1 MIKKSSA
8 LTTTTS
14 LQTIYTVP
22 NGKRAEWKML
32 WLSNVSGSNG
42 TFDVTYYNKAND
54 ATFTFFNDHTLSA
67 KDFFQIGGEFYEFV
81 TMREGDY
88 VQISATQ
95 PMTAV
100 VSVIEHNDIIQ
111 GG

>member
-1 MIKKSSA
+1 MIKKSRA

-32 WLSNVSGSNG
+32 WVSNVSGSNG
-42 TFDVTYYNKAND
+42 TFDVQYYNAESGQ
-54 ATFTFFNDHTLSA
+54 TFTFFDDHTLSA
-67 KDFFQIGGEFYEFV
+67 KDFFQVGGEYYEFV
-81 TMREGDY
+81 TMSEGDY
-88 VQISATQ
+88 VQVSANH

-100 VSVIEHNDIIQ
+100 VSVIEHNDIIK

>member
-1 MIKKSSA
+1 MIKKSRA

-32 WLSNVSGSNG
+32 CVSNVSGSNG
-42 TFDVTYYNKAND
+42 TFDVQYYNAESGQ
-54 ATFTFFNDHTLSA
+54 TFTFFDDHTLSA
-67 KDFFQIGGEFYEFV
+67 KDFFQVGGEYYEFV
-81 TMREGDY
+81 TMSEGDY
-88 VQISATQ
+88 VQVSANH

-100 VSVIEHNDIIQ
+100 VSVIEYNDIIK

>member
-32 WLSNVSGSNG
+32 WVSNVSGSNG
-42 TFDVTYYNKAND
+42 TFDVTYYNKVND
-54 ATFTFFNDHTLSA
+54 ITFSFFSNHVLSA
-67 KDFFQIGGEFYEFV
+67 KDFFQIGGEYYEFV
-81 TMREGDY
+81 TMQEGDY
-88 VQISATQ
+88 VQISSTQ

-100 VSVIEHNDIIQ
+100 ISVIEYNDIIQ

>member
-8 LTTTTS
+8 LTTTTN

-22 NGKRAEWKML
+22 NGKKTEWRML
-32 WLSNVSGSNG
+32 WISNISGSNG
-42 TFDVTYYNKAND
+42 TFSVTYYNKAND
-54 ATFTFFNDHTLSA
+54 ATLSFFDAHSLSS
-67 KDFFQIGGEFYEFV
+67 KDFFQIGCAEFEFV
-81 TMREGDY
+81 MMSEGDY
-88 VQISATQ
+88 IQVKGSQ

-100 VSVIEHNDIIQ
+100 VSVVEYNDVIK

>member
-22 NGKRAEWKML
+22 NGKKAEWRML
-32 WLSNVSGSNG
+32 WISNIHGGNG
-42 TFDVTYYNKAND
+42 HFDVTYYNKAND
-54 ATFTFFNDHTLSA
+54 ATLTFFDSYILNA
-67 KDFFQIGGEFYEFV
+67 KDFFKIGGAEFEFV
-81 TMREGDY
+81 MMSEGDY
-88 VQISATQ
+88 IQISADRA
-95 PMTAV
+95 MTAV
-100 VSVIEHNDIIQ
+100 VSVVEYNDVIK

>member
-32 WLSNVSGSNG
+32 WISNVSGSNG

-54 ATFTFFNDHTLSA
+54 TTFSFFNTHALSA
-67 KDFFQIGGEFYEFV
+67 KDFFQIGGEYYEFV
-81 TMREGDY
+81 IMSEGDY
-88 VQISATQ
+88 IQIKATQ

-100 VSVIEHNDIIQ
+100 VSVIEHNDVIR

>member
-1 MIKKSSA
+1 MIKKSRA

-32 WLSNVSGSNG
+32 WVSNVSGSNG
-42 TFDVTYYNKAND
+42 TFDVQYYNAESGQ
-54 ATFTFFNDHTLSA
+54 TFTFFDDHTLSA
-67 KDFFQIGGEFYEFV
+67 KDFFQVGGEYYEFV
-81 TMREGDY
+81 TMSEGDY
-88 VQISATQ
+88 IQVSANH

-100 VSVIEHNDIIQ
+100 VSVVEHNDIIK

>member
-1 MIKKSSA
+1 MIKKSRA

-32 WLSNVSGSNG
+32 WVSNVSGSNG
-42 TFDVTYYNKAND
+42 TFDVTYYNAESD
-54 ATFTFFNDHTLSA
+54 QTFTFFDDHTLSA
-67 KDFFQIGGEFYEFV
+67 KDFFQIGGDYYEFV

-88 VQISATQ
+88 VQVSASQ

-100 VSVIEHNDIIQ
+100 VSVIEHNDIIK

>member
-42 TFDVTYYNKAND
+42 PFDVTYYNKAND
-54 ATFTFFNDHTLSA
+54 TTFTFFDDHTLSA
-67 KDFFQIGGEFYEFV
+67 KDFFQIGVEYYEFV

-100 VSVIEHNDIIQ
+100 VSVIEHNDVIQ

>member
-22 NGKRAEWKML
+22 TGKRAEWKML
-32 WLSNVSGSNG
+32 WISNVSGSNG
-42 TFDVTYYNKAND
+42 TFDVTYYNKSND
-54 ATFTFFNDHTLSA
+54 ITFSFFSDHVLSS
-67 KDFFQIGGEFYEFV
+67 KDFFQIGGEYYEFV
-81 TMREGDY
+81 TIQEGDY
-88 VQISATQ
+88 VQISSTQ

-100 VSVIEHNDIIQ
+100 ISVIEYNDIIQ

>member
-1 MIKKSSA
+1 MIKKSRA

-22 NGKRAEWKML
+22 NGKQAEWKML
-32 WLSNVSGSNG
+32 WVSNVSGSNG
-42 TFDVTYYNKAND
+42 TFDVQYYNAESGQ
-54 ATFTFFNDHTLSA
+54 TFTFFDDHVLSA
-67 KDFFQIGGEFYEFV
+67 KDFFQMGGEYYEFV
-81 TMREGDY
+81 IMSEGDY
-88 VQISATQ
+88 IQVSANH

-100 VSVIEHNDIIQ
+100 VSVVEHNDIIK

>member
-32 WLSNVSGSNG
+32 WISNVSGSNG

-54 ATFTFFNDHTLSA
+54 TTFAFFDDHTLSA
-67 KDFFQIGGEFYEFV
+67 KDFFQIGGDYYEFV
-81 TMREGDY
+81 TMYEGDY

-100 VSVIEHNDIIQ
+100 VSVIEHNDVIK

>member
-1 MIKKSSA
+1 MIKKSRA

-32 WLSNVSGSNG
+32 WCSNVSGSNG
-42 TFDVTYYNKAND
+42 TFDVRYYNSESGQ
-54 ATFTFFNDHTLSA
+54 TFAFFDDHVLSA

-81 TMREGDY
+81 TMSEGDY
-88 VQISATQ
+88 VQVSASQ

-100 VSVIEHNDIIQ
+100 VSVIEYNDIIK

>member
-54 ATFTFFNDHTLSA
+54 ATFAFFDNHTLSA
-67 KDFFQIGGEFYEFV
+67 KDFFQIGGDYYEFV

>member
-54 ATFTFFNDHTLSA
+54 ATFAFFDDHTLSA
-67 KDFFQIGGEFYEFV
+67 KDFFQIGGEYYEFV

-88 VQISATQ
+88 IQISASQ
-95 PMTAV
+95 AMTAV
-100 VSVIEHNDIIQ
+100 VSVIEHNDVIQ

>member
-14 LQTIYTVP
+14 LQTVYTVP

-32 WLSNVSGSNG
+32 WVSNVSGSNG
-42 TFDVTYYNKAND
+42 NFDVTYYNKEND
-54 ATFTFFNDHTLSA
+54 VTFSFFDDHTLSA
-67 KDFFQIGGEFYEFV
+67 KDFFQIGGEYYEFV

-88 VQISATQ
+88 IQISASQ
-95 PMTAV
+95 AMTAV
-100 VSVIEHNDIIQ
+100 VSVIEHNDVIQ

>member
-1 MIKKSSA
+1 MIKKSRA
-8 LTTTTS
+8 LSTTAT

-22 NGKRAEWKML
+22 NGKQAEWKML
-32 WLSNVSGSNG
+32 WISNHSGSNG
-42 TFDVTYYNKAND
+42 TFDVTYYNKESD
-54 ATFTFFNDHTLSA
+54 TTFTFFDNHVLSA
-67 KDFFQIGGEFYEFV
+67 KDFFEVGGQYYEFV
-81 TMREGDY
+81 VMSEGDY
-88 VQISATQ
+88 IQVSATQ

>member
-32 WLSNVSGSNG
+32 WVSNVSGSNG

-54 ATFTFFNDHTLSA
+54 TTFTFFNDHTLSA
-67 KDFFQIGGEFYEFV
+67 KDFFQIGGEFYEVV

-100 VSVIEHNDIIQ
+100 VSVIEHNDVIQ

>member
-54 ATFTFFNDHTLSA
+54 ATFAFFDDHTLSS
-67 KDFFQIGGEFYEFV
+67 KDFFQIGGEYYEFV

-88 VQISATQ
+88 IQISASQ
-95 PMTAV
+95 AMTAV
-100 VSVIEHNDIIQ
+100 VSVIEHNDVIQ

>member
-54 ATFTFFNDHTLSA
+54 ATFAFFDNHTLSA
-67 KDFFQIGGEFYEFV
+67 KDFFQIGGEYYEFV

-88 VQISATQ
+88 IQISASQ
-95 PMTAV
+95 AMTAV
-100 VSVIEHNDIIQ
+100 VSVIEHNDVIQ

>member
-1 MIKKSSA
+1 MIKKSRA

-32 WLSNVSGSNG
+32 WVSNVSGSNG
-42 TFDVTYYNKAND
+42 TFDVQYYNAESGQ
-54 ATFTFFNDHTLSA
+54 AFTFFDDHTLSA
-67 KDFFQIGGEFYEFV
+67 KDFFQVGGEYYEFV
-81 TMREGDY
+81 TMSEGDY
-88 VQISATQ
+88 VQVSANH

-100 VSVIEHNDIIQ
+100 VSVIEYNDIIK